1 MVEQFWLGMAIIFVA
16 GLFNGSF
23 ALPMKYARSWQWEN
37 TWFVFSAVGIFF
49 LPWVMAFGF
58 VPHLTEVYAG
68 VPTRVVA
75 LAVTF
80 GFLWGISQV
89 TYGLSLKAVG
99 LAVAVSVVSGL
110 ACLSGALVPLL
121 VLSPEELFRARGIF
135 LLSSMPLLFA
145 GLVMYALASRN
156 REKEQR
162 GANPAQA
169 PSGSSFKVG
178 LALCIFTGV
187 VGSCFNLGYAFSN
200 AIVQKSIA
208 AGASPLTAGY
218 GIWALVFGAGSI
230 PNLCYCLYRLI
241 RNRTLAAFRQKG
253 WPKETLLGVAMAVI
267 WLSGLLLYGA
277 GVTLAGRFGSS
288 AGFTLFLTI
297 SVLSSTVLGV
307 FAGEWKST
315 SQRTR
320 GLLALGVSA
329 MVLSV
334 VVLNL
339 GGLFS

>member
-1 MVEQFWLGMAIIFVA
+1 MVERFWLGMAIIFTS
-16 GLFNGSF
+16 GILNGGF
-23 ALPMKYARSWQWEN
+23 ALPMKYARNWKWEN
-37 TWFVFSAVGIFF
+37 TWFVFSVVGILF

-58 VPHLTEVYAG
+58 VPHLTDVYAG
-68 VPTRVVA
+68 VPARV
-75 LAVTF
+75 LAVAATF
-80 GFLWGISQV
+80 GFFWGIAQV

-121 VLSPEELFRARGIF
+121 VLNPLDLFQPRGI
-135 LLSSMPLLFA
+135 LLLCSMPILFLGLLF
-145 GLVMYALASRN
+145 YSLASRN
-156 REKEQR
+156 REKEQQSENR
-162 GANPAQA
+162 AQVS
-169 PSGSSFKVG
+169 SGSSFRVG

-187 VGSCFNLGYAFSN
+187 VGSCFNLGYAFSGD
-200 AIVQKSIA
+200 IIRKSIDS
-208 AGASPLTAGY
+208 GASPLTAGY
-218 GIWALVFGAGSI
+218 GVWSLVFGAGSI
-230 PNLCYCLYRLI
+230 PNLGYCLYRLV
-241 RNRTLAAFRQKG
+241 RNRTFAAFPQKD
-253 WPKETLLGVAMAVI
+253 WPKETLLGVLMAVI

-288 AGFTLFLTI
+288 AGFTLFLTM
-297 SVLSSTVLGV
+297 SVLSSTALGV

-329 MVLSV
+329 MVLAV

>member
-1 MVEQFWLGMAIIFVA
+1 MVEQFWLGMAIIFVS
-16 GLFNGSF
+16 GIFNGSF
-23 ALPMKYARSWQWEN
+23 ALPMKYTRNWKWEN
-37 TWFVFSAVGIFF
+37 TWFVFSVVGIFL

-80 GFLWGISQV
+80 GLFWGISQV
-89 TYGLSLKAVG
+89 TYGLSLKTVG

-121 VLSPEELFRARGIF
+121 VLSPADLFRARGIF
-135 LLSSMPLLFA
+135 LLCSLPILFA
-145 GLVMYALASRN
+145 GLVMYSLASRN
-156 REKEQR
+156 REKEQQSE
-162 GANPAQA
+162 NPAQVA
-169 PSGSSFKVG
+169 PGGGFKVG

-187 VGSCFNLGYAFSN
+187 VGSCFNLGYAFSGD
-200 AIVQKSIA
+200 IIRKSIDS
-208 AGASPLTAGY
+208 GASPLTAGY
-218 GIWALVFGAGSI
+218 GVWSLVFGAGSI
-230 PNLCYCLYRLI
+230 PNLCYCLYRLF
-241 RNRTLAAFRQKG
+241 RNRTFAAFRQKG
-253 WPKETLLGVAMAVI
+253 WPKETLLGVMMAVI

-277 GVTLAGRFGSS
+277 GVTLVGRFGSS
-288 AGFTLFLTI
+288 AGFTLFLTV

-320 GLLALGVSA
+320 GWLALGVSA
-329 MVLSV
+329 MVLAV